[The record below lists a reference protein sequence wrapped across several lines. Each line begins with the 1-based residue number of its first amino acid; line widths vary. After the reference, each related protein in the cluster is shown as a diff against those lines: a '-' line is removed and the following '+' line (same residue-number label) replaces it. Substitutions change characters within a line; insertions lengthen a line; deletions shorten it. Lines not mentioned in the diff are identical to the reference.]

1 MPPSPPSIYF
11 EIKCTFICARER
23 GERREIESYFEFI
36 IAQQPYWGAPN
47 AMRACD
53 TSLSLSQ
60 LMAAVL
66 VRPARV
72 RRHVSAEIVQCTLV
86 TVADSPSSQMTL
98 MAHARRFLSSS
109 AVSCSSTIDRV
120 QMGYLRFGL
129 CSQHGT

>member
-53 TSLSLSQ
+53 TSLSLSTNGRCPRAPCPR
-60 LMAAVL
+60 AATC
-66 VRPARV
+66 VR
-72 RRHVSAEIVQCTLV
+72 
-86 TVADSPSSQMTL
+86 
-98 MAHARRFLSSS
+98 
-109 AVSCSSTIDRV
+109 
-120 QMGYLRFGL
+120 
-129 CSQHGT
+129 